1 MKNWMRNP
9 RVRALMMSSLG
20 FGVTACVAGNPSS
33 LDHRDNIPVS
43 SMRYGPVFQHFG
55 AMPVPYIRVA
65 QNNAVPTLRGMY
77 VNDRPFQGQY
87 YQDYPTQIHIQP
99 HAEMQKSR
107 PVKVQRFNH
116 HLDESTFASSP
127 DNHSPVSN
135 PVSHN
140 GYVYDED
147 RDNDAYR
154 VSSSSQSPV
163 SAPSQYE
170 DIPQNIVSTA
180 SSASLD
186 QSLLNAVQQ
195 SPRLAIEDLKIREAE
210 EGLIQAKAQGRFKLN
225 LEGVVGAS
233 QSETDFNVVNRTD
246 SDFRIRRA
254 ANLDL
259 SLPIYQGGLI
269 NARKKV
275 ASVGIESAKANYEV
289 VQSAVS
295 QEAVIAHLNVIRD
308 RQLIQL
314 YERNVELLKDQKHN
328 VEAMV
333 NAGEN
338 TVTDR
343 ALIDA
348 RLASIQVALEQSR
361 ANLSASESN
370 YKKLVGRP
378 APSLMPANIAQLP
391 GSLSEIKAVA
401 QKNNPQIK
409 AVQTRAEAAYH
420 NIAVAKSFGRPK
432 LSLQGVLRAAEGQS
446 ETIRRN
452 SAAEVLLNINVPLL
466 SGGENKS
473 RVRQAALAQS
483 RAVLENHELHD
494 NLNERLE
501 QLWARVQSARRSK
514 APNEVQKLAAQKAYE
529 AITKQREAGL
539 ATSLDVLSVEQTLLD
554 AEINLIQAQN
564 TEDVSRFQLLALMG
578 ML

>member
-1 MKNWMRNP
+1 
-9 RVRALMMSSLG
+9 MSSLG
-20 FGVTACVAGNPSS
+20 LGFTACMAGNPASH
-33 LDHRDNIPVS
+33 DYHDKVQAS
-43 SMRYGPVFQHFG
+43 SMRYAPVFQNYG
-55 AMPVPYIRVA
+55 VTPMPHVRVA
-65 QNNAVPTLRGMY
+65 QSNMVPNLRGMY
-77 VNDRPFQGQY
+77 VHERPIQGHY
-87 YQDYPTQIHIQP
+87 YQDYPAQTQTQALSQP
-99 HAEMQKSR
+99 FSGTQQPR
-107 PVKVQRFNH
+107 PIKVQKFLH
-116 HLDESTFASSP
+116 HLDETAFISSAETDTRSSYDGAVERYKHPIVPSSKNIVSSP
-127 DNHSPVSN
+127 RYTESSPQ
-135 PVSHN
+135 
-140 GYVYDED
+140 YVLP
-147 RDNDAYR
+147 
-154 VSSSSQSPV
+154 S
-163 SAPSQYE
+163 SQYE
-170 DIPQNIVSTA
+170 QRPQDITSIAATTSI
-180 SSASLD
+180 D
-186 QSLLNAVQQ
+186 QSLQSAVEQ

-210 EGLIQAKAQGRFKLN
+210 EGLVQAKSAGRFKLN

-233 QSETDFNVVNRTD
+233 QSETVFNVVNRTD

-275 ASVGIESAKANYEV
+275 AKVGIDSAKANYDV
-289 VQSAVS
+289 VQSAVT

-314 YERNVELLKDQKHN
+314 YERNVELLKDQKSN
-328 VEAMV
+328 VQAMV
-333 NAGEN
+333 SAGEN
-338 TVTDR
+338 TITDQ

-348 RLASIQVALEQSR
+348 RLASIQVRLEQAQAS
-361 ANLSASESN
+361 LSASESN
-370 YKKLVGRP
+370 YKKLVGQP
-378 APSLMPANIAQLP
+378 APSLMPANTVQLP
-391 GSLSEIKAVA
+391 SSLQEIKAVA
-401 QKNNPQIK
+401 QKNNAQVK

-420 NIAVAKSFGRPK
+420 NIEVAKSFGRPK

-483 RAVLENHELHD
+483 RAVLENHELHN

-501 QLWARVQSARRSK
+501 QLWASVQSARRSK
-514 APNEVQKLAAQKAYE
+514 APNEVQKIAAQKAYE

-539 ATSLDVLSVEQTLLD
+539 ATSLDVLSIEQTLLD